1 MHPYGKQILFAY
13 ILYHGFSSA
22 NHSVNTLRDTCHKYD
37 IAFVCINAF
46 IVHNKAKRAIAQLNC
61 RLTQS
66 LLLSWTVNRLA
77 GVASFSGRPVRGAEG
92 CAFYPRMLVWSAIFQ
107 ADSRVSY
114 HLTSVQSCL
123 LVLLWRLLAKIWV
136 FSNRPSFR
144 AFSPVLPLGTRSHAW
159 LSAQHD
165 LCVYARVRT

>member
-92 CAFYPRMLVWSAIFQ
+92 CAWKTEAAPTRT
-107 ADSRVSY
+107 
-114 HLTSVQSCL
+114 HTLTCKVEDTESLMACF
-123 LVLLWRLLAKIWV
+123 LA
-136 FSNRPSFR
+136 
-144 AFSPVLPLGTRSHAW
+144 
-159 LSAQHD
+159 
-165 LCVYARVRT
+165 